1 LSLGKKRRQPVRRVL
16 FSIAFFIVGCF
27 FAQNLAYADT
37 GTYKILDYIVKLT
50 PKSDGTVEI
59 GYYQKWLVTGGH
71 IPWITVGTA
80 NGNFQII
87 GGKNKGAV
95 AGIRSD
101 NYNNWYGVRIDLD
114 KDYKAG
120 DTFEIAFTIIQNQLF
135 YADKENYRLD
145 FTPGW
150 YDRAQTDH
158 LRVEVFSFAKLDTIK
173 ASPELTRTEG
183 QSIIWEKYNLGQGG
197 KFRIT
202 VSFPRVLFTKAIP
215 QRAIVRE
222 STSRI
227 VPLLVVIIFVLGI
240 VIIMRI
246 VFGRRRSRQYGRGGT
261 ISHGGLRTGGARGAG
276 GTGGILS
283 GIFSAG
289 GGGFGGRSFSCACA
303 CAGCACACA
312 CAGGGAAGCQRKIS
326 HRCPLCKSCQNI
338 DNCPIWKE
346 SA

>member
-1 LSLGKKRRQPVRRVL
+1 MRRVL
-16 FSIAFFIVGCF
+16 FSIAFFIAGFF
-27 FAQNLAYADT
+27 FAQNIAYADT
-37 GTYKILDYIVKLT
+37 GTYKILDYTVKLT

-59 GYYQKWLVTGGH
+59 GYYQKWSVTSGH

-95 AGIRSD
+95 TLIRSD
-101 NYNNWYGVRIDLD
+101 NYNNWYGVRIDLN

-120 DTFEIAFTIIQNQLF
+120 ETFEIAFTIIQNQLF
-135 YADKENYRLD
+135 YADEENYRLD

-150 YDRAQTDH
+150 YDRAQTEH
-158 LRVEVFSFAKLDTIK
+158 LRVEVFAFAKLDTIK
-173 ASPELTRTEG
+173 ASPEPTRTEG
-183 QSIIWEKYNLGQGG
+183 QSIIWEKYNLNQGG

-202 VSFPRVLFTKAIP
+202 VSFLRVLFPKAIP
-215 QRAIVRE
+215 QQVLSRKSHGKLALLPVLIIV
-222 STSRI
+222 SSA
-227 VPLLVVIIFVLGI
+227 I

-246 VFGRRRSRQYGRGGT
+246 VFGIRRSLRYGRGGT
-261 ISHGGLRTGGARGAG
+261 ISHGGLRTGVSRGAG
-276 GTGGILS
+276 GTGEILS
-283 GIFSAG
+283 GIFSGG

-346 SA
+346 SV